1 MKKLYSLFLL
11 LIGLIC
17 FTSCGDDDYEYTAPE
32 TLDVTKADLYF
43 KSQGGTGSIEITT
56 NRELQ
61 ATSSVDWCTVSVSGG
76 VVTAKATE
84 NPAIESRAGTITVS
98 DGVLT
103 SLVAVYQ
110 EGLVCIIDT
119 SHLKSAND
127 NSAGSTFINVDSSSP
142 FTVTIP
148 EDATSWLSYTK
159 DDEGKVT
166 FNFTANTTGT
176 LRGACV
182 TVTSGAK
189 DVSITIAQYEINDL
203 IGAWKAIYSDGKDYY
218 QEIIEIT
225 KPEEGMLDLNFS
237 SPAPGL
243 NPIFHCTYTDGI
255 MKIQNA
261 TDQGRYG
268 SYYLYTAMFTT
279 DNGVSWSTDYTYSG
293 SADVTTDGAFTI
305 KFYNDGSW
313 VGKEI
318 NGVGLEAFSTPTP
331 SSAGNLGYLLAY
343 FDIILYKL
351 P

>member
-17 FTSCGDDDYEYTAPE
+17 FTSCGDDDYTYKAPE

-43 KSQGGTGSIEITT
+43 KSLGGTGSIEIKTD
-56 NRELQ
+56 REIQ

-76 VVTAKATE
+76 MITAKVTE

-98 DGVLT
+98 DGALT

-119 SHLKSAND
+119 SQLKSAND
-127 NSAGSTFINVDSSSP
+127 NNAGSTFITVDSSSP
-142 FTVTIP
+142 FTVLIP
-148 EDATSWLSYTK
+148 ENAASWLSYTK

-182 TVTSGAK
+182 IVKSGTKEIAL
-189 DVSITIAQYEINDL
+189 TIAQYEIDDL
-203 IGAWKAIYSDGKDYY
+203 LGIWKAIYFDGEDYY
-218 QEIIEIT
+218 QENIEIT
-225 KPEEGMLDLNFS
+225 KPDEGMLDINFS

-243 NPIFHCTYTDGI
+243 NPIFHCTYTDGV

-261 TDQGRYG
+261 TNQGRYAN
-268 SYYLYTAMFTT
+268 YYLYTAMFTT
-279 DNGVSWSTDYTYSG
+279 DNSVSWNPDFTYSG
-293 SADVTTDGAFTI
+293 SANVTTDGAFTI

-313 VGKEI
+313 AGKEI

-343 FDIILYKL
+343 FDIVLYKL

>member
-1 MKKLYSLFLL
+1 ML

-17 FTSCGDDDYEYTAPE
+17 FTSCGDDDYAYTAPE

-43 KSQGGTGSIEITT
+43 KSPGGTGSIEITT

-148 EDATSWLSYTK
+148 EDATSCHSYTS
-159 DDEGKVT
+159 
-166 FNFTANTTGT
+166 TT
-176 LRGACV
+176 
-182 TVTSGAK
+182 K
-189 DVSITIAQYEINDL
+189 
-203 IGAWKAIYSDGKDYY
+203 
-218 QEIIEIT
+218 
-225 KPEEGMLDLNFS
+225 
-237 SPAPGL
+237 
-243 NPIFHCTYTDGI
+243 
-255 MKIQNA
+255 
-261 TDQGRYG
+261 
-268 SYYLYTAMFTT
+268 
-279 DNGVSWSTDYTYSG
+279 
-293 SADVTTDGAFTI
+293 
-305 KFYNDGSW
+305 
-313 VGKEI
+313 
-318 NGVGLEAFSTPTP
+318 
-331 SSAGNLGYLLAY
+331 SAGSIGCEIKSHFA
-343 FDIILYKL
+343 FIIFSVA
-351 P
+351 